1 MKVYLDASALNRPF
15 DDHSVDRNRLES
27 EAVLV
32 TLQNVERGNLQ
43 LVSSSALLYETIRSP
58 LIDRREYVASYLEL
72 ATVFV
77 ALDETVRAR
86 ARQLTRQR
94 VAPAD
99 ALHLACAE
107 HGGADWFIPV
117 TIRSAGV
124 RAAVRS
130 RWECGYLARS
140 NSCLKGGCSP
150 DQGAH
155 APLRP
160 ARTSA

>member
-15 DDHSVDRNRLES
+15 DDQSVDRNRLES

-32 TLQNVERGNLQ
+32 ILQNVERGDLQ

-77 ALDETVRAR
+77 ALDETIRAR

-94 VAPAD
+94 VAAVD

-107 HGGADWFIPV
+107 RGGADWFITCDDQILGRAHRRALKAGMRVSSPV
-117 TIRSAGV
+117 EFVLERRRLNG
-124 RAAVRS
+124 
-130 RWECGYLARS
+130 
-140 NSCLKGGCSP
+140 
-150 DQGAH
+150 
-155 APLRP
+155 
-160 ARTSA
+160 